1 MADTSEAERTP
12 AAATMNYS
20 CKMTRNRIFWL
31 CILLPCLAT
40 ALATTAQTSASYRYF
55 RLGNQAD
62 AKAASQPG
70 FALMGGGDDLDEA
83 FRWLCKR
90 SGGGDFLVLRAHGDD
105 EYNSYIKDLCHL
117 NSVATVI
124 ISDRAAAMDPFVEKA
139 IRHASGLF
147 IAGGDQANYI
157 NFWTGT
163 PVEEALNDA
172 IRRGV
177 PIGGTS
183 AGLAVLGEYVYTAQG
198 DKPEDADL
206 DSKTALADPFGP
218 RIALAHEFLQI
229 PILKGVITDTHFAK
243 RNRMGR
249 SLVFLARVNQQ
260 DSKLAATST
269 PRIHGIGVQERAAVL
284 LEPDGKATVIGH
296 GNVYFTRPTRFADT
310 LESGKPLTFRTI
322 EVQKVGPKHT
332 FDLKTWQG
340 EATHYTLTAE
350 AGVVTSTQPGGG
362 IY

>member
-1 MADTSEAERTP
+1 MHANRRGPMD
-12 AAATMNYS
+12 YS
-20 CKMTRNRIFWL
+20 GGMTRLRIL
-31 CILLPCLAT
+31 RLAIVPLSLAI
-40 ALATTAQTSASYRYF
+40 ALAATAQTAASYRYF
-55 RLGNQAD
+55 RMGNQAD
-62 AKAASQPG
+62 AKVDSQSG
-70 FALMGGGDDLDEA
+70 FALMGGGDDLDDA

-90 SGGGDFLVLRAHGDD
+90 SGGGDLLVLRAHGDD

-124 ISDRAAAMDPFVEKA
+124 IPDRAAAMDPFVEKA
-139 IRHASGLF
+139 IRRASGLF

-157 NFWTGT
+157 NFWMGS

-206 DSKTALADPFGP
+206 DSKTALAAPFGP
-218 RIALAHEFLQI
+218 RITLAHEFLQI
-229 PILKGVITDTHFAK
+229 PILKGLITDTHFAK

-249 SLVFLARVNQQ
+249 SLVFLARVNQL
-260 DSKLAATST
+260 DGKPAATST

-284 LEPDGKATVIGH
+284 LEPNGKATVIGH
-296 GNVYFTRPTRFADT
+296 GNVYFIRPTGFADT
-310 LESGKPLTFRTI
+310 LEPGKPLTFRTT
-322 EVQKVGPKHT
+322 EVQKVSPKHT
-332 FDLKTWQG
+332 FDLKAWQG
-340 EATHYTLTAE
+340 DATHYTLSVE
-350 AGVVTSTQPGGG
+350 AGTVTSTQPGGG